1 MRRLAVPKLY
11 VPLGESGK
19 HIDSDI
25 ASLVQKGLR
34 PKIQRA
40 PDIVRVIGNESVHP
54 VNLTF
59 GTTMITD
66 PREVDAL
73 YERLP
78 EIKRE
83 AIERRDTAKPAK

>member
-54 VNLTF
+54 VKL
-59 GTTMITD
+59 D
-66 PREVDAL
+66 V
-73 YERLP
+73 
-78 EIKRE
+78 
-83 AIERRDTAKPAK
+83 RDDDDHGSA